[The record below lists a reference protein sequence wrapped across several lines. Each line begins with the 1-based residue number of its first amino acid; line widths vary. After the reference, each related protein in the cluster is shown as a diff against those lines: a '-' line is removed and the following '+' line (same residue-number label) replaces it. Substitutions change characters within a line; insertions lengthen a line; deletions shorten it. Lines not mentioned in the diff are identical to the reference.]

1 MYDSDMQMLLDTLPL
16 SMAFFDTEYNMLY
29 CSQEIVQLLGAPSKQ
44 DFMENLFKYI
54 PEYQP
59 CGTLSVQKLSNLMGD
74 VTIQDMNAFE
84 WALRDVNG
92 KHVVLSIVGVRGEY
106 RGVQGY
112 FICSHDNR
120 EAKAVKE
127 RMQLMFDAM
136 PLLISY
142 WKDGNCLDCNQF
154 ALDTYG
160 FETKHEYLQNVY
172 TFWPEYQPD
181 GTRTSDKWQ
190 EHANIVMTQGY
201 SNYSFVEK
209 KPNGDL
215 IYYDVN
221 AIRLETDGEFIMAV
235 CSRDVTERVHKE
247 IALANSEA
255 KSQFL
260 ARMSHE
266 LRTPIS
272 IILGIS
278 EIELQNPGSS
288 AHEDEVFAKIHESA
302 AMLLSLVN
310 DILDLSKIEAGQ
322 MELAEAP
329 YDITT
334 LIWDL
339 INVYPI
345 YKGDKDIQFELLVDE
360 SLPVSYMGDSLRIK
374 QILINI
380 LSNAFKYTEQGTVKL
395 SFTCVKKDDDHITL
409 EIKIADTGLGMNPDQ
424 VEKMFNEYA
433 RFHKNKHSATAGTGL
448 GMAIVRS
455 ILQLMGG
462 IINIDS
468 QEGSGTCIT
477 ICLRQKIAGS
487 SVLGKEMTDS
497 MQQLKMDYRS
507 IAERF
512 KFKPSIMSHGKV
524 LVVDDIDANLYVA
537 KGLLSFYDLQVD
549 TCLSGFEAIEKIN
562 QGTVYDIVFMDHMMP
577 QMNGTEAMK
586 TLREMGYSKPIVVLT
601 ANALIGQAK
610 EFAKQGFDGFISKPI
625 NVNHLDAILNKFIQN
640 MPVAGGPETVTD
652 DIDNYLADIMPE
664 LRAEFAQSQE
674 NTIEEIRQAI
684 AEGDTETIYRKA
696 HSLKGL
702 AGLINEDALAKAAET
717 FEKFAGAG
725 RIDSGCLAAVESEL
739 KIVLDKICTVEKTT
753 ISYNLN
759 NEHAKAILDKL
770 QPLLA
775 SRNTTCL
782 ELLDELRTIPE
793 SAVLAMQ
800 IEDYDFSAALKTL
813 TVLRRVLN
821 V

>member
-1 MYDSDMQMLLDTLPL
+1 MYDSDMQMLLDTLPI

-44 DFMENLFKYI
+44 DFMGNIYKYV

-59 CGTLSVQKLSNLMGD
+59 CGTLSVQKLSKLMKD
-74 VTIQDMNAFE
+74 VSIQDMNAFE
-84 WALRDVNG
+84 WALRDVSG
-92 KHVVLSIVGVRGEY
+92 KHVILSIVGVRGEY
-106 RGVQGY
+106 KGVQGY
-112 FICSHDNR
+112 FICSHDNK

-142 WKDGNCLDCNQF
+142 WKDGTCIDCNQF

-160 FETKHEYLQNVY
+160 YETKHEYLQNVY
-172 TFWPEYQPD
+172 TLWPEYQPD
-181 GTRTSDKWQ
+181 GTLTSDKWQ
-190 EHANIVMTQGY
+190 EHTNIVMTQGY

-215 IYYDVN
+215 MYYDVI
-221 AIRLETDGEFIMAV
+221 AIRLETDGKHTMAV

-278 EIELQNPGSS
+278 EIELQSTGSS

-310 DILDLSKIEAGQ
+310 DILDLSKVEAGQ

-345 YKGDKDIQFELLVDE
+345 YKGDKNIQFELLVDE
-360 SLPVSYMGDSLRIK
+360 NLPVSYVGDSIRIK

-380 LSNAFKYTEQGTVKL
+380 LSNAFKYTEHGTVKL
-395 SFTCVKKDDDHITL
+395 FFTCTEKDDDYINL
-409 EIKIADTGLGMNPDQ
+409 EIKVADTGLGMNPEQ
-424 VEKMFNEYA
+424 VKKLFNEYA
-433 RFHKNKHSATAGTGL
+433 RFHKNEQSATGGTGL
-448 GMAIVRS
+448 GMAIVHS

-462 IINIDS
+462 TINIDS
-468 QEGSGTCIT
+468 KEGHGTCIT
-477 ICLRQKIAGS
+477 VCLRQKIAGS
-487 SVLGKEMTDS
+487 SVLGKEMADG
-497 MQQLKMDYRS
+497 MRQLKMDYRS
-507 IAERF
+507 VAERF

-524 LVVDDIDANLYVA
+524 LVVDDMDANLYVA

-549 TCLSGFEAIEKIN
+549 TCLSGFEAIEKIK
-562 QGTVYDIVFMDHMMP
+562 QGIVYDIVFMDHMMP

-586 TLREMGYSKPIVVLT
+586 ALRELGYNKPIVVLT
-601 ANALIGQAK
+601 ANALIGKAK

-625 NVNHLDAILNKFIQN
+625 NVNHLDAILNKFVQN
-640 MPVAGGPETVTD
+640 MPAAVGSETTTD
-652 DIDNYLADIMPE
+652 DADNYLADIMPE
-664 LRAEFAQSQE
+664 LRTEFAQSQK
-674 NTIEEIRQAI
+674 NTIEEIHQAI
-684 AEGDTETIYRKA
+684 ADGDTETIYRKA

-702 AGLINEDALAKAAET
+702 AGLINEDTLAKAAEK
-717 FEKFAGAG
+717 FEKLAGAG
-725 RIDSGCLAAVESEL
+725 RIDSECLNTMEAEL
-739 KIVLDKICTVEKTT
+739 KNVLDRIYTAKKTT
-753 ISYNLN
+753 VSYDLDK
-759 NEHAKAILDKL
+759 EHAKATLDKL

-775 SRNTTCL
+775 SRNTACL
-782 ELLDELRTIPE
+782 ELLGELRSIPE

-800 IEDYDFSAALKTL
+800 IGDYDFSAALKTL
-813 TVLRRVLN
+813 IVLRRVLN